1 MVTAEV
7 VAVHRPAVPART
19 RRRVHPLVAAAGLYL
34 LGALFLGHRVLGR
47 LDRVSMGWQSADS
60 HTFVW
65 WLAWL
70 PVALERGHDPLVTD
84 YVHHPYGV
92 NAMWNISVP
101 ALAVLMLPVTLLA
114 GPVAAYNVAMMLGL
128 VVSAVLM
135 AAATALFTERWSSR
149 IVAGGLYGF
158 SPYMLAHFGVGHLNL
173 VWAVLPPVLLIAA
186 RALFVVP
193 PRRPVR
199 AGVLLGLALAVQM
212 GLYTQ
217 TVALG
222 ALVLLITG
230 VVLACHRPGA
240 VRERL
245 PTIGWMAA
253 GCVPTVLVTCA
264 YPLYLVLFG
273 PVRPAGQIRPTL
285 DVAGDP
291 LNAVLPT
298 AMTVGGTSGASD
310 RLNAYVGEQG
320 GYVGVAMLLLLVVAW
335 VTARTA
341 AVRVVAVVGLV
352 TFVFSLG
359 SSLTTGQRDLQVWL
373 PWQLLLDVPLL
384 SVAEPVRLQVF
395 VALCVALVV
404 ALWIDRLG
412 HVRHR
417 GRRVAGAALTVVAVG
432 SWLPVEPARAAGA
445 TSPAFFAEAGDHL
458 RLTDVVVTVPRPT
471 GRWIGGALPI
481 LWQADS
487 GMAYRTT
494 GGSFLSSDPTHEILF
509 ETPEN
514 LFEEAAADLLAG
526 RPAPGDRYAERA
538 REELRELGVTAILV
552 VPQRRGDYPAVE
564 EFAARVTGGSGKSVG
579 GVRLYRLAGA

>member
-1 MVTAEV
+1 MVTAEH
-7 VAVHRPAVPART
+7 VAVDPPAAPGRT
-19 RRRVHPLVAAAGLYL
+19 RRRVHPLLLGTGLYVL
-34 LGALFLGHRVLGR
+34 VALFLGHRVLGR
-47 LDRVSMGWQSADS
+47 LDTVSTGWQSADS

-70 PVALERGHDPLVTD
+70 PVALERGHDPLFTD

-101 ALAVLMLPVTLLA
+101 VLAVLMLPVTVLV

-135 AAATALFTERWSSR
+135 AAASALFTERWTSR

-158 SPYMLAHFGVGHLNL
+158 SPYVLAHFGVGHLNL
-173 VWAVLPPVLLIAA
+173 VWAVLPPLLLVAA

-199 AGVLLGLALAVQM
+199 AGVLLGLALAVQL

-222 ALVLLITG
+222 ALVLVIAG
-230 VVLACHRPGA
+230 VVLACARPGA

-245 PTIGWMAA
+245 PTIGWMAV

-291 LNAVLPT
+291 LNTVLPT
-298 AMTVGGTSGASD
+298 AMTIGGTSDASD

-320 GYVGVAMLLLLVVAW
+320 GYVGIAMLLLLVTAW

-341 AVRVVAVVGLV
+341 AVRVVAVIGLV

-359 SSLTTGQRDLQVWL
+359 SSLTTGQRDLHVWL
-373 PWQLLLDVPLL
+373 PWRLMLDVPLL

-404 ALWIDRLG
+404 GLWIDRLG
-412 HVRHR
+412 QVRDR
-417 GRRVAGAALTVVAVG
+417 GRWIAGAALTTVAVA
-432 SWLPVEPARAAGA
+432 SWLPGEPARTAGA

-458 RLTDVVVTVPRPT
+458 RRTDVVLTIPRPT

-481 LWQADS
+481 LWQAES

-509 ETPEN
+509 ETPVN
-514 LFEEAAADLLAG
+514 LFEQAAADLLAG
-526 RPAPGDRYAERA
+526 GPAPDDRQAERA
-538 REELRELGVTAILV
+538 RAELQELGVTAVLV
-552 VPQRRGDYPAVE
+552 VPQGRGDHAAVE
-564 EFAARVTGGSGKSVG
+564 EFAARVTGGDGEPVG
-579 GVRLYRLAGA
+579 GVRLFRLAS